1 MNLFQAAHD
10 LFVEH
15 FGGAFFRRPSRGMD
29 LRGFRMTRREAARWI
44 RAADALMDLPPD
56 SHASLADNVEAASR
70 DELIQWSGCWGRSL
84 AHEMAAGIVKSD
96 DVFVPLS
103 RCVRACLLAAARGP
117 DFVEAA

>member
-15 FGGAFFRRPSRGMD
+15 FGAEFFRRPSRGMD

-56 SHASLADNVEAASR
+56 SHASLADNVETASR
-70 DELIQWSGCWGRSL
+70 ADLIQWARCWGGQLSYEVSIG
-84 AHEMAAGIVKSD
+84 ATKAD
-96 DVFVPLS
+96 DAFVPLS
-103 RCVRACLLAAARGP
+103 RCVRACLIAAARGP
-117 DFVEAA
+117 DFREHT

>member
-15 FGGAFFRRPSRGMD
+15 FGGAFFRRPARAMD

-70 DELIQWSGCWGRSL
+70 DELIQWSRCWGRALS
-84 AHEMAAGIVKSD
+84 ADMAAGATKTGD
-96 DVFVPLS
+96 PFVALS

-117 DFVEAA
+117 DFAEEA